1 MLRIKLFDGVEKQLK
16 MYNGQAVLDY
26 DIEFFIEEC
35 DEDLEYEEEDFT
47 FPAYASAYLRIYNER
62 SGRLLKN
69 ITTISQSGG
78 SLILNASAE
87 DMTLE
92 DKGKYYYELGYV
104 QTGGYDIVLAYG
116 PYKAI

>member
-1 MLRIKLFDGVEKQLK
+1 MLRIKLFDGVEKPLK

-26 DIEFFIEEC
+26 DIEFYTEVC
-35 DEDLEYEEEDFT
+35 DDDLDEEEEDFT

-62 SGRLLKN
+62 SGRRLKN

-78 SLILNASAE
+78 SLIINASAE
-87 DMTLE
+87 DMTLD

-104 QTGGYDIVLAYG
+104 QTGGYDVVLMYG
-116 PYKAI
+116 PYTAI